1 MDGLTPP
8 CPTPTPKP
16 LDSTASPR
24 QTQPTLSEPIGAFIS
39 RILLTVLYYV
49 LLGPVALIY
58 QRCADPLHLRRR
70 PTGNWT
76 AWEDHG
82 TGLKSA
88 RRQD

>member
-8 CPTPTPKP
+8 CPSPPP
-16 LDSTASPR
+16 IPVDSTSSLL
-24 QTQPTLSEPIGAFIS
+24 QTLLTFSERFGQLLS

-58 QRCADPLHLRRR
+58 QRCADPLHLGRR

>member
-1 MDGLTPP
+1 
-8 CPTPTPKP
+8 
-16 LDSTASPR
+16 
-24 QTQPTLSEPIGAFIS
+24 
-39 RILLTVLYYV
+39 
-49 LLGPVALIY
+49 VALIY
-58 QRCADPLHLRRR
+58 QRFADPLHLRRR